1 MKIATITLNPAID
14 QTVFV
19 DQFQVNTVNR
29 GRAMQHDAG
38 GKGVNVASFLA
49 DYGLAATATGLLGS
63 DNAML
68 FERHFAA
75 RGIADR
81 FVRVPGL
88 TRIGVKIVDEARQQ
102 TTDINMPGVEPPAGA
117 MEELL
122 ATIDALAA
130 DHDWFVLAGNLPPGL
145 PAETSASI
153 IARLKARGRR
163 VALDVSGAALYA
175 GLRAGPNLAKPN
187 VDELRQISQEALASD
202 EEVARAAQALVAG
215 GVELAIVSMGAR
227 GAIFADQT
235 ATVLAT
241 PPPVTVKST
250 VGAGDAMVAGTIAGL
265 VQGLDLADRAR
276 LATAFSLAKL
286 ARVGASLPA
295 RPELEALA
303 RQVTVTALAPAALPA
318 PAV

>member
-1 MKIATITLNPAID
+1 
-14 QTVFV
+14 
-19 DQFQVNTVNR
+19 
-29 GRAMQHDAG
+29 
-38 GKGVNVASFLA
+38 
-49 DYGLAATATGLLGS
+49 
-63 DNAML
+63 
-68 FERHFAA
+68 
-75 RGIADR
+75 
-81 FVRVPGL
+81 
-88 TRIGVKIVDEARQQ
+88 
-102 TTDINMPGVEPPAGA
+102 

-145 PAETSASI
+145 PAETSAAI

-187 VDELRQISQEALASD
+187 VDELRQVSQEALASD
-202 EEVARAAQALVAG
+202 EEVARAAQSLAAA
-215 GVELAIVSMGAR
+215 GVELAIISMGAR

-265 VQGLDLADRAR
+265 VQGLDLADCAR

-286 ARVGASLPA
+286 ARVGAALPA
-295 RPELEALA
+295 RAELEALA
-303 RQVTVTALAPAALPA
+303 RQVTVTTLAPAVLPA
-318 PAV
+318 PAA